1 MDGLTIFW
9 TQTAIKQRDHIF
21 DYWNN
26 RNKSNSYSK
35 KLNLAIRERVE
46 LLKSQPNI
54 GKKTN
59 WGETRAIIMGHY
71 SILYKIDNPRII
83 ITGFWDNRQDPKK
96 LLRFLK
102 KS

>member
-1 MDGLTIFW
+1 MDGLKIFW

-26 RNKSNSYSK
+26 RNKSKTYSK
-35 KLNLAIRERVE
+35 KLNLAIRKRVE
-46 LLKSQPNI
+46 LLKSQPEI
-54 GKKTN
+54 GKETN
-59 WGETRAIIMGHY
+59 FEKTRAIIMGHY
-71 SILYKIDNPRII
+71 SILYKIDKPKII

-102 KS
+102 K